1 MSLVQP
7 IRDKKVL
14 DKFKKEVLRRSE
26 RDYIMVLLGINTGL
40 RIGDIVPLKVKDVYK
55 KTHIYLHEQKTGK
68 SKRFPIMH
76 IGKEIDSYIERE
88 DLEADDY
95 LFKSRQVDSDGIKR
109 CISTTQAYR
118 RLKAVANDLGIEDFG
133 THSLRKSFGYHYY
146 KQNKD
151 IAKLMTIFNHSSEAI
166 TMRYIGITQE
176 AIDESMMNFRL

>member
-1 MSLVQP
+1 MALVQP

-14 DKFKKEVLRRSE
+14 DKFKKEVLKRSE
-26 RDYIMVLLGINTGL
+26 RDYIMVLIGINTGL
-40 RIGDIVPLKVKDVYK
+40 RIGDIVPLKVGDVYK
-55 KTHIYLHEQKTGK
+55 KTHIYIHEQKTGK

-76 IGKEIDSYIERE
+76 IVKEINAYIEKN
-88 DLEADDY
+88 DLKADDY
-95 LFKSRQVDSDGIKR
+95 LFESRQVDSDGVKR
-109 CISTTQAYR
+109 SISTTQAYR